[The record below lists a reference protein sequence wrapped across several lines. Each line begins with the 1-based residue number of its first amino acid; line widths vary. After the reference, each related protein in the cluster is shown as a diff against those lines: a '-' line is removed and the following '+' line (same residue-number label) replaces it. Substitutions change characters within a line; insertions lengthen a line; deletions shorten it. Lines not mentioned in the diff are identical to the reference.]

1 MLLGTGSEVALC
13 VAARERLAADQLSVR
28 VVSMPS
34 WELFAAQPDE
44 YRDSVL
50 PPGVPTLAVEAGVSL
65 GWERYA
71 DDVVAIDHFGA
82 SAPGS
87 VVLERF
93 GYNPEYVTARARA
106 LLGLAPPPAP
116 PEGEA

>member
-1 MLLGTGSEVALC
+1 VEAHRRLVADGLT
-13 VAARERLAADQLSVR
+13 VR

-44 YRDSVL
+44 YRDAVL
-50 PPGVPTLAVEAGVSL
+50 PPDTPTLAVEAGVSL
-65 GWERYA
+65 GWDRYA

-82 SAPGS
+82 SAPGGL
-87 VVLERF
+87 VLDKF
-93 GYNPEYVTARARA
+93 GYNPDYVTARARA
-106 LLGLAPPPAP
+106 LLGLAPPPGP

>member
-1 MLLGTGSEVALC
+1 MVGFDVIP
-13 VAARERLAADQLSVR
+13 R
-28 VVSMPS
+28 MPS
-34 WELFAAQPDE
+34 WELFAAQPVR
-44 YRDSVL
+44 YRDAVL

-71 DDVVAIDHFGA
+71 DDSVSIDHFGA

-93 GYNPEYVTARARA
+93 GYNPDYVAARARA
-106 LLGLAPPPAP
+106 LLGLADPPPP